1 MQKIIKLLKDTDFLA
16 VCLMTF
22 VIICDCIFLY
32 FKFGSLS
39 EEIIVQLI
47 WILSVISIAI
57 ITIWIAIILNKKG
70 KSFNVPNSSLVIRLC
85 MLSSIC
91 FLIDVSDELVELARS
106 IDSQYIYY
114 IIFVK
119 NLMVVLSVFIS
130 LRGGEIFK
138 IK

>member
-22 VIICDCIFLY
+22 VIICACIFLY
-32 FKFGSLS
+32 FKFDSLA
-39 EEIIVQLI
+39 EEIIVPLI

-91 FLIDVSDELVELARS
+91 FLIDISDELVELARS

>member
-22 VIICDCIFLY
+22 VIICACFFLY
-32 FKFGSLS
+32 FQFDSLS

-70 KSFNVPNSSLVIRLC
+70 KSFNIPNSSLVIRLC

-91 FLIDVSDELVELARS
+91 FLIDVSDELIELIKP
-106 IDSQYIYY
+106 IDPQYIYY
-114 IIFVK
+114 IISVK

>member
-22 VIICDCIFLY
+22 VIICACIFLY
-32 FKFGSLS
+32 FKFDSLA

>member
-1 MQKIIKLLKDTDFLA
+1 MQKIIKLLKDTDFWA

-22 VIICDCIFLY
+22 VIIRACFFLY
-32 FKFGSLS
+32 FQFDLLA

-91 FLIDVSDELVELARS
+91 FLIDISDELVELAKS

>member
-1 MQKIIKLLKDTDFLA
+1 MQKIIKLLKDTDFWA

-22 VIICDCIFLY
+22 VIIRACFFLY
-32 FKFGSLS
+32 FQFDSLT

-70 KSFNVPNSSLVIRLC
+70 KSFNIPGLSLVIRLC

-91 FLIDVSDELVELARS
+91 FLIDISDELVELAKS